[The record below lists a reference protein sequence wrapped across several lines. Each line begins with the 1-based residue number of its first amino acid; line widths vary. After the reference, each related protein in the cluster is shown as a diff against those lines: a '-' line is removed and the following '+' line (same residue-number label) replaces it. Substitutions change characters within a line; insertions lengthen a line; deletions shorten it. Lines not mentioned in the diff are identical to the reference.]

1 MRRLVSLTLAS
12 VGVLTWLAPANG
24 AEKVL
29 KPASQRFA
37 KEDVEEVPSFQRHIL
52 PLMGRLGCNGR
63 ACHGSFQGQGGF
75 RLSLFGYDFKADH
88 EALLKGDKPRVDL
101 EDPEGSLMVSKPT
114 LLQPHKGGQ
123 RLQPG
128 TWQYN
133 VFVRWIEA
141 GAKSVEESDPK
152 FVRLD
157 VTPTEIVFK
166 KKGQTVQVK
175 AVVHWSD
182 GTVEDVTPL
191 CRYRSNDEAVASI
204 NETGLVTALDKGDTH
219 VVAFYDNGVSP
230 IPTMMPVSD
239 KVGPNYPD
247 VPTPTKVDQLVINKL
262 KKVGI
267 VPSELSADFEY
278 LRRVSLDMTGT
289 LPTPEAVEMFLAD
302 KSADKRTKKV
312 EELLAS
318 PAYAAWWT
326 NKFCDWTGNNR
337 GQLRINGNN
346 QNLAGKASEHWY
358 QWIYK
363 RVADNVPYD
372 QIVAG
377 IAVASSRK
385 PDQSFE
391 DYCAEMSSYYR
402 KENPADFT
410 TRDSM
415 PYFWARQ
422 NVTQPE
428 DKALAFAY
436 TFLGV
441 HLQCAQCHKHP
452 FDQWTKD
459 DFDSFKA
466 FFATVRSGQRPE
478 DRKASQEIQDALG
491 IVRDPKQNNN
501 QFQNQVAAAM
511 TDGKVIPWQEV
522 FVTASNPPSRGK
534 TDKGNRKQQ
543 TGRVITPK
551 LLGGDEVMTTEYPD
565 PRTALMD
572 WMRDENNAYFSRAI
586 VNRVWATYF
595 GVGIVEPADDQ
606 NLANPPSNGE
616 LLDYL
621 AQEFVS
627 HKFDL
632 KWLHRE
638 IVNSRTYQLSWKTNP
653 TNRLDGRNFSH
664 ALIRRLPAELTWDAV
679 RYATASADEML
690 AMLEKPTEKRAIG
703 VSGADI
709 PRPNQGNTDINY
721 ILTTFG
727 KPARATN
734 CDCERS
740 DEPSLLQTVF
750 LRNDRTMLDTVE
762 RPGGWLTVIAKLVGE
777 KIDGTPLPTKS
788 EAEAKGK
795 ANEKRTADEI
805 ARNEK
810 QIRQLQKAG
819 KEEAAAKLQEKVDA
833 SKAELA
839 DAKVAAEQA
848 AKAEAEANEKKDEA
862 KKLAVHPDAPKY
874 IREVYLRTVSRPP
887 TDEEAQRAYHYLE
900 DSSSNITGLRDLLW
914 AMLNTKEFIVNH

>member
-1 MRRLVSLTLAS
+1 MRKLISCTLAS
-12 VGVLTWLAPANG
+12 VGVLAWLVPANG
-24 AEKVL
+24 AESVL
-29 KPASQRFA
+29 KPASNRFA
-37 KEDVEEVPSFQRHIL
+37 KVEGEEVPSFQRHIL

-88 EALLKGDKPRVDL
+88 DALLKGDNPRVDL
-101 EDPEGSLMVSKPT
+101 EDAENSLIIRKPT
-114 LLQPHKGGQ
+114 LLSPHKGGQ

-133 VFVRWIEA
+133 AFVRWIEG
-141 GAKSVEESDPK
+141 GAKSVEEDDPK

-157 VTPTEIVFK
+157 VTPAEIVFK
-166 KKGQTVQVK
+166 KKGQTVQLK

-182 GTVEDVTPL
+182 GTAEDVTPL
-191 CRYRSNDEAVASI
+191 CRYRSNDESVAAI
-204 NETGLVTALDKGDTH
+204 DEVGLVTAMDKGDTH

-239 KVGPNYPD
+239 KIGPSYPD
-247 VPTPTKVDQLVINKL
+247 VPTPTKIDQLVINKL
-262 KKVGI
+262 KKLGI
-267 VPSELSADFEY
+267 VPSDVSSDTEF
-278 LRRVSLDMTGT
+278 LRRVNLDMTGT
-289 LPTPEAVEMFLAD
+289 LPTPDAVEAFLAD
-302 KSADKRTKKV
+302 NSPDKRSKKI

-337 GQLRINGNN
+337 SQLLINGNQN
-346 QNLAGKASEHWY
+346 NLAAKASEHWY

-391 DYCAEMSSYYR
+391 DYCTEMSSYYR
-402 KENPADFT
+402 RENPADFT
-410 TRDSM
+410 ARDSM

-422 NVTQPE
+422 NIRMPE

-466 FFATVRSGQRPE
+466 FFASVTYGQRQQ
-478 DRKASQEIQDALG
+478 DRKAVQELQDALG
-491 IVRDPKQNNN
+491 IERDPKQNNN
-501 QFQNQVAAAM
+501 QFQNQVVAAM
-511 TDGKVIPWQEV
+511 FEGKVIPWREV
-522 FVTASNPPSRGK
+522 FVNTSTANAARRGNNDK
-534 TDKGNRKQQ
+534 NRKGNA
-543 TGRVITPK
+543 GRVITPK
-551 LLGGDEVMTTEYPD
+551 LLGGDEVLTNEYPD

-572 WMRDENNAYFSRAI
+572 WMRDEKNPYFARAI

-606 NLANPPSNGE
+606 NLANPPSNAE
-616 LLDYL
+616 LLDFL
-621 AQEFVS
+621 ADEFIAR
-627 HKFDL
+627 KFEL

-638 IVNSRTYQLSWKTNP
+638 IANSRTYQLSWKTNP

-664 ALIRRLPAELTWDAV
+664 ALIRRLPAEVALDAIKF
-679 RYATASADEML
+679 AAAAPDEMQ
-690 AMLEKPTEKRAIG
+690 AMIDQPTERRTIG
-703 VSGADI
+703 PVASVID
-709 PRPNQGNTDINY
+709 RQGNASY
-721 ILTTFG
+721 ALTTFG

-740 DEPSLLQTVF
+740 DEPSLLQTVY
-750 LRNDRTMLDTVE
+750 LRNDRDMLEMVDNA
-762 RPGGWLTVIAKLVGE
+762 GWLKTIAKIVSE
-777 KIDGTPLPTKS
+777 RADGTPLPKEEPNS
-788 EAEAKGK
+788 KGRGKDRGLADKLAQAEKYVAQLKKDGK
-795 ANEKRTADEI
+795 D
-805 ARNEK
+805 
-810 QIRQLQKAG
+810 
-819 KEEAAAKLQEKVDA
+819 EEAARVERKVESLRAEVAKT
-833 SKAELA
+833 KAESKPEE
-839 DAKVAAEQA
+839 DVT
-848 AKAEAEANEKKDEA
+848 EKSDEP
-862 KKLAVHPDAPKY
+862 KKLVVHSDAPKL

-887 TDEEAQRAYHYLE
+887 TDEEYQRAYHYLE
-900 DSSSNITGLRDLLW
+900 ESTSNVTGLRDLLW

>member
-1 MRRLVSLTLAS
+1 MRRFVSLTLAS
-12 VGVLTWLAPANG
+12 VGVLAGLAPANG

-37 KEDVEEVPSFQRHIL
+37 KEDVDEIPSFQRHIL

-101 EDPEGSLMVSKPT
+101 EDPESSLMISKPT

-141 GAKSVEESDPK
+141 GAKSVEDADPK

-247 VPTPTKVDQLVINKL
+247 VPTPTKVDQLVVNKL

-267 VPSELSADFEY
+267 VPSELSADFEF

-289 LPTPEAVEMFLAD
+289 LPTPETVETFLAD
-302 KSADKRTKKV
+302 KSADKREKKI

-337 GQLRINGNN
+337 SQLQVNGNN
-346 QNLAGKASEHWY
+346 NTVTEKASEHWY

-363 RVADNVPYD
+363 RVNDNVPYD

-377 IAVASSRK
+377 IAVATSRK

-391 DYCAEMSSYYR
+391 DYCTEMSSYYR

-410 TRDSM
+410 SRDSM
-415 PYFWARQ
+415 PYFWARR
-422 NVTQPE
+422 NIAKPE

-459 DFDSFKA
+459 DFESFQA
-466 FFATVRSGQRPE
+466 FFVNINYKQRPE
-478 DRKASQEIQDALG
+478 DAKSAKAMQDALA
-491 IVRDPKQNNN
+491 IEKDPKKNNN
-501 QFQNQVAAAM
+501 EFQKLVTAAM
-511 TDGKVIPWQEV
+511 TDNGKVIPWQEL
-522 FVTASNPPSRGK
+522 FITKSNAAPKGK
-534 TDKGNRKQQ
+534 VDKGNKRSQS
-543 TGRVITPK
+543 GRVMTPK

-572 WMRDENNAYFSRAI
+572 WMRDDDNPYFSRAI
-586 VNRVWATYF
+586 VNRVWSNYF
-595 GVGIVEPADDQ
+595 GVGITEPADDQ
-606 NLANPPSNGE
+606 NLANPPSNAE

-621 AQEFVS
+621 SKEFVA

-664 ALIRRLPAELTWDAV
+664 ALIRRLPAEVTWDAV

-690 AMLEKPTEKRAIG
+690 AMVEKPTEKRAIG
-703 VSGADI
+703 PSASGID
-709 PRPNQGNTDINY
+709 RQGNASY

-727 KPARATN
+727 KPSRATN

-740 DEPSLLQTVF
+740 DEPSLLQTLF
-750 LRNDRTMLDTVE
+750 LRNDREMLEAVE
-762 RPGGWLTVIAKLVGE
+762 RNGGWLNTLAKQVGE
-777 KIDGTPLPTKS
+777 KTDGTPLPTKS
-788 EAEAKGK
+788 DADAKGK
-795 ANEKRTADEI
+795 SDAKRTLEEI

-810 QIRQLQKAG
+810 QIKVLQKAG
-819 KEEAAAKLQEKVDA
+819 KDEAVAKLQEKVDA

-839 DAKVAAEQA
+839 EAKVAAERA
-848 AKAEAEANEKKDEA
+848 AKAEANAREKKDEA
-862 KKLAVHPDAPKY
+862 NKLAVHPDIPKY
-874 IREVYLRTVSRPP
+874 IREIYLRTVSRPP

>member
-1 MRRLVSLTLAS
+1 MRRMISCTLAS
-12 VGVLTWLAPANG
+12 VGVLTWLVPANG
-24 AEKVL
+24 AESVL
-29 KPASQRFA
+29 KPASQRF
-37 KEDVEEVPSFQRHIL
+37 KKVEGEEVPSFQRHIL

-88 EALLKGDKPRVDL
+88 DALLKGDNPRIDM
-101 EDPEGSLMVSKPT
+101 EDAENSLIIRKPT
-114 LLQPHKGGQ
+114 LLSPHKGGQ
-123 RLQPG
+123 RMEHG

-133 VFVRWIEA
+133 AFVRWIEG
-141 GAKSVEESDPK
+141 GAKSVEEDDPK

-166 KKGQTVQVK
+166 KKGQTVQLK

-182 GTVEDVTPL
+182 GTAEDVTPL
-191 CRYRSNDEAVASI
+191 CRYRSNDESVATI
-204 NETGLVTALDKGDTH
+204 DEVGLVTAMDKGDTH

-239 KVGPNYPD
+239 KIGPSYPD
-247 VPTPTKVDQLVINKL
+247 VPTPTKIDQLVINKL
-262 KKVGI
+262 KKLGI
-267 VPSELSADFEY
+267 VPSDMSSDTEF

-289 LPTPEAVEMFLAD
+289 LPTPDAVEAFLAD
-302 KSADKRTKKV
+302 NSPDKRSKKI

-337 GQLRINGNN
+337 GQLRLNANN
-346 QNLAGKASEHWY
+346 NDVAGKVSEHWY
-358 QWIYK
+358 EWIYK
-363 RVADNVPYD
+363 RVSDNVPYD

-391 DYCAEMSSYYR
+391 DYCAEMSSYFR
-402 KENPADFT
+402 KENSADFT
-410 TRDSM
+410 ARDSM

-422 NVTQPE
+422 NIRMPE

-466 FFATVRSGQRPE
+466 FFANIDYRQRPE
-478 DRKASQEIQDALG
+478 DAKAAKAMQDALG
-491 IVRDPKQNNN
+491 IERDPKQNNN
-501 QFQNQVAAAM
+501 QFQNQVVAAM
-511 TDGKVIPWQEV
+511 FKGKVIPWQEV
-522 FVTASNPPSRGK
+522 YVNTNTANSGRRGN
-534 TDKGNRKQQ
+534 DNNRRGN

-551 LLGGDEVMTTEYPD
+551 LLGGDEVLTTEYPD
-565 PRTALMD
+565 PRTALME
-572 WMRDENNAYFSRAI
+572 WMRDESNPYFARAI

-606 NLANPPSNGE
+606 NLANPPSNAE

-621 AQEFVS
+621 AHEFIAR
-627 HKFDL
+627 KFDL

-664 ALIRRLPAELTWDAV
+664 ALIRRLPAEVAWDAV
-679 RYATASADEML
+679 RFATASTNEML
-690 AMLEKPTEKRAIG
+690 AMVETPSEKRAIG
-703 VSGADI
+703 VTGADI
-709 PRPNQGNTDINY
+709 PRGNQAGNPTNY

-740 DEPSLLQTVF
+740 DEPSLLQTLF
-750 LRNDRTMLDTVE
+750 LRNDKDMLEAVE
-762 RPGGWLTVIAKLVGE
+762 RDRGWIDVVAKQVGE
-777 KIDGTPLPTKS
+777 RKDGTLLPKQD
-788 EAEAKGK
+788 ANAKGK
-795 ANEKRTADEI
+795 DKGRGLADKLAQAEKYIAQLKKDGKDDEI
-805 ARNEK
+805 ARAE
-810 QIRQLQKAG
+810 R
-819 KEEAAAKLQEKVDA
+819 KVE
-833 SKAELA
+833 SLKAELA
-839 DAKVAAEQA
+839 KAEPET
-848 AKAEAEANEKKDEA
+848 KPEAEASDKSDKP
-862 KKLAVHPDAPKY
+862 KKLVVHADAPKL

-887 TDEEAQRAYHYLE
+887 TDEEYQRAYHYLE
-900 DSSSNITGLRDLLW
+900 ESSSNVTGLRDLLW